1 MNYSLKL
8 QLHAEVHRL
17 KALILCFLLQKTM
30 NRLIKRYIL
39 KAQRDKE
46 NDQVN
51 EGEFSGGPGA
61 VTRLDHSIIKPPLHL
76 LSPPAAPGELKEI
89 KQDIASLR
97 CELLERGKHDK
108 EALARL
114 VRQLG
119 KVVHNQQKREQK
131 NQLENLGQVELF
143 EGPS

>member
-8 QLHAEVHRL
+8 QLHVSVHRSE
-17 KALILCFLLQKTM
+17 APILRSLLQKTM

-61 VTRLDHSIIKPPLHL
+61 VTHLDH
-76 LSPPAAPGELKEI
+76 
-89 KQDIASLR
+89 
-97 CELLERGKHDK
+97 
-108 EALARL
+108 
-114 VRQLG
+114 
-119 KVVHNQQKREQK
+119 
-131 NQLENLGQVELF
+131 
-143 EGPS
+143 